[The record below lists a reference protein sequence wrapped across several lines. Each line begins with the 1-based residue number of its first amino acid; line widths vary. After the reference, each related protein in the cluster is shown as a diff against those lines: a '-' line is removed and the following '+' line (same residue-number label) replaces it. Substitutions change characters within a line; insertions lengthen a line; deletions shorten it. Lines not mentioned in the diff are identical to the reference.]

1 MTERERELLRLALIY
16 LQANRTDVI
25 EFFSEVDCAENEIE
39 VNGDFIAAPT
49 EAEIGNLLMTLQ

>member
-1 MTERERELLRLALIY
+1 MNERERALLRLALIY

-39 VNGDFIAAPT
+39 VNGDFMPAPT
-49 EAEIGNLLMTLQ
+49 EDEIANLLKILQ